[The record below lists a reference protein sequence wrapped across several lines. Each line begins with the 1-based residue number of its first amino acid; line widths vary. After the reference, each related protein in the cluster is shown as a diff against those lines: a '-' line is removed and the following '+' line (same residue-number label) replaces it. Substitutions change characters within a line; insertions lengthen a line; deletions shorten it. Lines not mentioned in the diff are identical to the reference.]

1 MTERVRRLDDPIA
14 MRALAHPLRL
24 RLLGM
29 LRMDGPAT
37 ATALGERLGEVPALV
52 SYHLRQLGAHG
63 FVEEAP
69 ELARDRR
76 ERWWRAAQ
84 ERTSWSRADF
94 LDTPER
100 RAAETALRREIHRVY
115 EQRLDEYLAEESA
128 WGADW
133 VEAASSSDY
142 VLDLDAAGLRA
153 LLRDLD
159 AVIERYAADPP
170 EPQGEVERVQLIYH
184 AFPRTRRS

>member
-1 MTERVRRLDDPIA
+1 

-24 RLLGM
+24 RVLGM

-52 SYHLRQLGAHG
+52 SYHLRQLGVHG

-84 ERTSWSRADF
+84 ERTSWSTAEF

-100 RAAETALRREIHRVY
+100 RAAETALRSEVY
-115 EQRLDEYLAEESA
+115 RIYQQRLDEYLAEEPT
-128 WGADW
+128 WGAEW
-133 VEAASSSDY
+133 IEAAGSSDY
-142 VLDLDAAGLRA
+142 VLELDPAGLRA
-153 LLRDLD
+153 LLTDID
-159 AVIERYAADPP
+159 GIIERYTADPP
-170 EPQGEVERVQLIYH
+170 QPEGEVERVQLIYH
-184 AFPRTRRS
+184 AFPRRRPS